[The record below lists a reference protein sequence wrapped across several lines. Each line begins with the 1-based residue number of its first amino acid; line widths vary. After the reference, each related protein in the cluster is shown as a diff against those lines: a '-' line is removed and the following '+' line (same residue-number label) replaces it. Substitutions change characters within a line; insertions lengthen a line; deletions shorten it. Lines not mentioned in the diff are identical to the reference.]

1 MNYLI
6 LSVIYNIAEIDNND
20 NGWWRLFDDDYN
32 DDDNDDAFCDNDV
45 ETAYTLHICSIMQ
58 PDSSSLNL
66 PVCLIL

>member
-20 NGWWRLFDDDYN
+20 NRWWRLFDDD
-32 DDDNDDAFCDNDV
+32 DNDDAFYDNDV